1 MICEKMEALVVE
13 FAIFIKQKQNAL
25 FLRTTREMQV
35 GNFEKRMK
43 DGLEKL
49 WNNLQWNFNIVR
61 LILSAYKTKIL

>member
-1 MICEKMEALVVE
+1 MIYEKMEALVVE

-35 GNFEKRMK
+35 ENFEKRMI

-61 LILSAYKTKIL
+61 QILSAYKTKIL